1 MPTNQIYKPGWQL
14 PEIAATSPATPTSG
28 GPVRL
33 GFLTGLALTLE
44 GEGGNTA
51 GHCTVDFGP
60 GIWDLSVTDTVGGG
74 IAIGDTLFF
83 HDGAPPTIDNLTTG
97 GYFFGFACET
107 IGAGLTATIQVMHVP
122 APGSGTL
129 GAGTI
134 ATANLAVG
142 ILSANAAGRALMAAG
157 YFNAAQLLATIGAG
171 AFDNAALLNAI
182 PANAFDNAFLLQA
195 IANGAFQ
202 ADAATRALFAN
213 GFVTQALINPN
224 SLDGTVAA
232 NVADLNTEGGL
243 EQVFIIPVANVA
255 THDVD
260 VVVTHDI
267 RVIDAHVVKTGGA
280 GGAAD
285 TIQIQTGA
293 GAAISDAMN
302 TNIADQAIVRAG
314 AIDDATHR
322 IAATGTLRVH
332 SNNGGAGNCAC
343 IVYVRALRVA

>member
-1 MPTNQIYKPGWQL
+1 MPTNEIYKPGWQL
-14 PEIAATSPATPTSG
+14 GGIACTNPATPTAG

-33 GFLTGLALTLE
+33 GFNTGICVVEE
-44 GEGGNTA
+44 GEGGNPA
-51 GHCTVDFGP
+51 GQATVDFGP

-74 IAIGDTLFF
+74 IAIGDTLFY

-97 GYFFGFACET
+97 GYFFGFTLET
-107 IGAGLTATIQVMHVP
+107 VGAGLTATIRVMHVP

-134 ATANLAVG
+134 ATANLAPG

-202 ADAATRALFAN
+202 ADAPTRAKFAN

-224 SLDGTVAA
+224 SLDGTVAG

-243 EQVFIIPVANVA
+243 MQTFIIPVANVA

-260 VVVTHDI
+260 VVVTHTI
-267 RVIDAHVVKTGGA
+267 RVIDAWVVKTGGA
-280 GGAAD
+280 GGAGD
-285 TIQIQTGA
+285 TIQVQTGA
-293 GAAISDAMN
+293 GAAITDAMN
-302 TNIADQAIVRAG
+302 TNVADTTIVRAG

-322 IAATGTLRVH
+322 IAAAGTLRVH
-332 SNNGGAGNCAC
+332 SNNGGLGNCAC
-343 IVYVRALRVA
+343 IVYVTAVRVA